1 MSDDRVE
8 ADVAAMH
15 RVAANLTST
24 TPTTPPMYPPQS
36 ATTRTGGV
44 RPGGVRPGAAEH
56 PTDNGRTRARKRD
69 TTPGAALHGRTG
81 TAPLPVTRPRRDTGH
96 QRLLDE
102 ELWQV
107 DHVDHE
113 PDHRAGRRGG
123 AV

>member
-1 MSDDRVE
+1 LADKGKPDGVNMSDDRAE

-44 RPGGVRPGAAEH
+44 RPGGVRPG
-56 PTDNGRTRARKRD
+56 
-69 TTPGAALHGRTG
+69 